1 MLGTIDD
8 DDDDDVGFLKWL
20 SAIDVVRGVWSREE
34 TTRKRNLEGDYHINN
49 DDLNSDENNIDYDHV
64 HDEDDCGGGG
74 DVVFIITWNLS
85 RVRNRIDCIVIVNGD
100 GLLVIMSAHF

>member
-1 MLGTIDD
+1 ML
-8 DDDDDVGFLKWL
+8 L
-20 SAIDVVRGVWSREE
+20 EE
-34 TTRKRNLEGDYHINN
+34 SDLEKKQLERDIRKMIIIIMMRIIVIMIN
-49 DDLNSDENNIDYDHV
+49 V